1 MVFKYCIAEL
11 NNVTGH
17 FTLLRHLLLGKR
29 KFCKGAQVLD
39 QIEKGQIAS
48 MVVKI
53 KSTKCW
59 WKYETVKGNIENL

>member
-17 FTLLRHLLLGKR
+17 FTLLRRLLLGKR

-39 QIEKGQIAS
+39 EVKKGQID
-48 MVVKI
+48 
-53 KSTKCW
+53 
-59 WKYETVKGNIENL
+59 

>member
-17 FTLLRHLLLGKR
+17 FTLLHRLLLSKR

-39 QIEKGQIAS
+39 
-48 MVVKI
+48 KI
-53 KSTKCW
+53 K
-59 WKYETVKGNIENL
+59 KG